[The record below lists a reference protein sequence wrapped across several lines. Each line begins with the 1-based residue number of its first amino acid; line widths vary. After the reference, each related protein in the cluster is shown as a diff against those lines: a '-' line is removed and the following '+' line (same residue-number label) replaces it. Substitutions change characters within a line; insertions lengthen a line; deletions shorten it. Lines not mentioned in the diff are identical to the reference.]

1 MSFISDA
8 VRMRGSFLRGGGRS
22 CDGIGGLGGCDFG
35 LVGVAEAG
43 EERGFFCCGGGF
55 GGSGGAGDGHGGGG
69 GFLVLFL
76 FLEEVVFCE
85 ILLGEGA
92 CIMLLLVV
100 FLW

>member
-43 EERGFFCCGGGF
+43 EERGFFCCGGGGF
-55 GGSGGAGDGHGGGG
+55 GGFGGAGDGHGGGG
-69 GFLVLFL
+69 GFLLNFL
-76 FLEEVVFCE
+76 LEVVFCK
-85 ILLGEGA
+85 IWLGEGA
-92 CIMLLLVV
+92 CMLLVLL
-100 FLW
+100 LW

>member
-22 CDGIGGLGGCDFG
+22 CDGVGGLGGCDFG

-55 GGSGGAGDGHGGGG
+55 GGFGGAGDGHGG
-69 GFLVLFL
+69 FLLFL
-76 FLEEVVFCE
+76 FSFGGSVL
-85 ILLGEGA
+85 
-92 CIMLLLVV
+92 
-100 FLW
+100 

>member
-43 EERGFFCCGGGF
+43 EERGFFCCGGGGF
-55 GGSGGAGDGHGGGG
+55 GGFGGAGDGHGGGG
-69 GFLVLFL
+69 FLLFL
-76 FLEEVVFCE
+76 FLKEVVFCE
-85 ILLGEGA
+85 IWLGEGA
-92 CIMLLLVV
+92 CIMLLLV

>member
-8 VRMRGSFLRGGGRS
+8 VRMRRSFLRGGGRS

-55 GGSGGAGDGHGGGG
+55 GGFGGAGDGHGG
-69 GFLVLFL
+69 FLLFL
-76 FLEEVVFCE
+76 FLLEVVFCE

-92 CIMLLLVV
+92 CILLVL
-100 FLW
+100 LW

>member
-8 VRMRGSFLRGGGRS
+8 VRMRRSFLRGSGGS

-55 GGSGGAGDGHGGGG
+55 GGFGGAGDGHVGGGGG
-69 GFLVLFL
+69 GFLLLNFL
-76 FLEEVVFCE
+76 LEVVFCE
-85 ILLGEGA
+85 IWLGEGA
-92 CIMLLLVV
+92 CMLLVLL
-100 FLW
+100 LW